1 MLQNLLFLPF
11 IIFVIIAFIIF
22 YRSMKTKPKKI
33 AVIVIAILLP
43 FHYYFY
49 YEVYVE
55 NLVSQPLNLENQQKL
70 KKYLIDFKYTHI
82 EHPKFFAPKQQYVS
96 PVLRELKNKENQE
109 YIKKL
114 YKLIRDNF
122 GSKLQNE
129 NKIFLCPYCERNYIN
144 VIQDKSL
151 LIKPDLDHF
160 YAKSKYQ
167 IGRASCRERVSS
179 PV

>member
-49 YEVYVE
+49 YKVYVE
-55 NLVSQPLNLENQQKL
+55 NLVSQPLNSENQQKL

-114 YKLIRDNF
+114 Y
-122 GSKLQNE
+122 NE
-129 NKIFLCPYCERNYIN
+129 YLNNDGQITYREVRIISLKISNLARYE
-144 VIQDKSL
+144 K
-151 LIKPDLDHF
+151 
-160 YAKSKYQ
+160 
-167 IGRASCRERVSS
+167 
-179 PV
+179 

>member
-55 NLVSQPLNLENQQKL
+55 NLVSQPLNLENQ
-70 KKYLIDFKYTHI
+70 
-82 EHPKFFAPKQQYVS
+82 
-96 PVLRELKNKENQE
+96 E

-114 YKLIRDNF
+114 Y
-122 GSKLQNE
+122 NE
-129 NKIFLCPYCERNYIN
+129 YLNNDGQITYREVRIISLKISNLARYE
-144 VIQDKSL
+144 K
-151 LIKPDLDHF
+151 
-160 YAKSKYQ
+160 
-167 IGRASCRERVSS
+167 
-179 PV
+179 